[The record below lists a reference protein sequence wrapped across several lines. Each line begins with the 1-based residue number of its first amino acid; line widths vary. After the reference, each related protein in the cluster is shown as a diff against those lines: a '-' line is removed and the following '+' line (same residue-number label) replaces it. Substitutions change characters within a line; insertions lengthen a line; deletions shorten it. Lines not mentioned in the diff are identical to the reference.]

1 MKEMKKNME
10 THIILFQ
17 PYLSTHNNNI
27 STFLSGHMSFFR
39 QEETYIKEERKNIP
53 TKQGN

>member
-1 MKEMKKNME
+1 MKKNME
-10 THIILFQ
+10 THIIFFQ